1 MASMT
6 TTDRS
11 APAVIAV
18 VLCDLDGVVWLSG
31 RPIPG
36 SPEAIEMLREAQ
48 CRVLFVT
55 NNSAALLAEHEAA
68 LAAIGID
75 AVGDVITSAQA
86 AARLV
91 EPGERVHACAGPGV
105 VEALRARGASIVE
118 AHRGEPVDAVVVGLH
133 LDFDYDRLER
143 ASSAVRAGARFIA
156 ANDDASFPTPDGLVP
171 GAGAIVAAVSTA
183 SGVRPVIAGKPHI
196 AMAALVRATVGPLV
210 EGSAMVM
217 IGDRL
222 STDGRFAEELGCR
235 FALVRSG
242 VTPPDIRV
250 DPPLEFDAADLAGVV
265 VTLLGRSTAG

>member
-1 MASMT
+1 MASVT

-11 APAVIAV
+11 APADIAV

-36 SPEAIEMLREAQ
+36 SPEAIAKLREAG

-55 NNSAALLAEHEAA
+55 NNSAALLVEHEAA

-75 AVGDVITSAQA
+75 AAGDVITSAQA
-86 AARLV
+86 AALLV

-105 VEALRARGASIVE
+105 VEALRERGASVVE
-118 AHRGEPVDAVVVGLH
+118 ARRGESVDAVVVGLH

-143 ASSAVRAGARFIA
+143 ASTAVRDGARFIG

-171 GAGAIVAAVSTA
+171 GAGAILAAVSMA
-183 SGVRPVIAGKPHI
+183 SGVSPVIAGKPY
-196 AMAALVRATVGPLV
+196 APMAALVRTTVGPLV

-217 IGDRL
+217 IGDRI
-222 STDGRFAEELGCR
+222 STDGRFAEELSCR

-242 VTPPDIRV
+242 VTPPDDRV
-250 DPPLEFDAADLAGVV
+250 DPPPEFDAADLAGVV
-265 VTLLGRSTAG
+265 GTLLGRGTAG